1 MTQPLAIPYGAAD
14 WATILPTAIV
24 ALSAL
29 LVLIADLMLPAKL
42 RRPVSIALGIIGLA
56 AGGLLALGQ
65 WGHPLTSFGG
75 AYVSGGFAIAFQEIV
90 VVAGIFSLLMAYGLG
105 RDDQVGGAIGLL
117 LWSASGAMLMAG
129 AANLL
134 TVFLGLELLSLA
146 LYCLCAISSRP
157 QARESALKYL
167 ILSSTASAFMLFGMA
182 LLFGATGSV
191 SLGSIAL
198 AATPGS
204 AYFIGCG
211 LFLLGLCFKLSLVP
225 FHVWTPDVYE
235 GAPLPVTAFM
245 SVATKAGT
253 LAVLAR
259 FIYASLPA
267 QQSHAILLPLW
278 IVAAISM
285 IVGNVAALAQTD
297 IKRLLAY
304 SGIAQLG
311 YIVAALAGATSL
323 GIRYAIFYLAAYTFM
338 NLGAFAVVAL
348 LSKERDEGSH
358 LQSFS
363 GLGYRQ
369 PILAAM
375 MTFFL
380 LSLAGLPP
388 TAGFTAKILI
398 LATTVDSGYAW
409 LGGVLIVGTAISAY
423 AYFKIVRTMYARTTG
438 AKIARRFVPASPLP
452 WIGVAVCA
460 VLTLVLGLYP
470 VAPSDVIPIVPSAIS
485 LVK

>member
-1 MTQPLAIPYGAAD
+1 MTPQLVIPFGNAD
-14 WATILPTAIV
+14 WAAVAPTFAAGIA
-24 ALSAL
+24 ALV
-29 LVLIADLMLPAKL
+29 VLIADLVLPKKL
-42 RRPVSIALGIIGLA
+42 RRGGAIALGIAGLGIA
-56 AGGLLALGQ
+56 GLLALGG
-65 WGHPLTSFGG
+65 WHHPLAAFGG
-75 AYVSGGFAIAFQEIV
+75 AFVNGGFAIVFQEIV

-105 RDDQVGGAIGLL
+105 RDDQTGGAVALM
-117 LWSASGAMLMAG
+117 LWSATGAMLMAG

-134 TVFLGLELLSLA
+134 TIFLGLELLSLA
-146 LYCLCAISSRP
+146 LYCLCGLANRP
-157 QARESALKYL
+157 GARESALKYL
-167 ILSSTASAFMLFGMA
+167 ILSSTATGFMLYGMA

-191 SLGSIAL
+191 SLAAL
-198 AATPGS
+198 AGPNASP
-204 AYFIGCG
+204 ALFDIGCG
-211 LFLLGLCFKLSLVP
+211 MFLIGLCFKLSLVP

-245 SVATKAGT
+245 SVVTKAGT

-259 FIYASLPA
+259 FAYAALPNA
-267 QQSHAILLPLW
+267 QSHAILVPLW

-285 IVGNVAALAQTD
+285 IVGNVAALAQSD

-311 YIVAALAGATSL
+311 YIVAALAGTTAL
-323 GIRYAIFYLAAYTFM
+323 GLRYAIFYLGAYTFM

-348 LSKERDEGSH
+348 LSRDRDEGSH
-358 LQSFS
+358 LSSFA

-369 PILAAM
+369 PILAGA

-388 TAGFTAKILI
+388 TVGFTGKILI
-398 LATTVDSGYAW
+398 LASTVNAGYAW
-409 LGGVLIVGTAISAY
+409 LAGLLIVGTAISAY

-438 AKIARRFVPASPLP
+438 APIARAFHPASMLP
-452 WIGVAVCA
+452 WIGVTICA
-460 VLTLVLGLYP
+460 VATLVLGFYP
-470 VAPSDVIPIVPSAIS
+470 VSPSDVLP

>member
-1 MTQPLAIPYGAAD
+1 MTQPLVNPFGPAD
-14 WATILPTAIV
+14 WATIYPTAVV
-24 ALSAL
+24 AISAL
-29 LVLIADLMLPAKL
+29 VVLVFDLVLAKKL
-42 RRPVSIALGIIGLA
+42 RRPVAIGLGIAGLA
-56 AGGLLALGQ
+56 IGGIMALQQ
-65 WGHPLTSFGG
+65 WHAPFISFGG
-75 AYVSGGFAIAFQEIV
+75 AYVSSGFTIAFQEIV
-90 VVAGIFSLLMAYGLG
+90 IVAGIFSLLMAYALG
-105 RDDQVGGAIGLL
+105 RDDQAGGAIGLL
-117 LWSASGAMLMAG
+117 LWSATGAMLMAG
-129 AANLL
+129 ASNLL

-146 LYCLCAISSRP
+146 LYCLCAIASRP

-182 LLFGATGSV
+182 LLFGATGNV
-191 SLGSIAL
+191 SLASIA
-198 AATPGS
+198 ADPSPDT

-259 FIYASLPA
+259 FIYASLPEAHA
-267 QQSHAILLPLW
+267 QAILYPLW
-278 IVAAISM
+278 IVAALSM
-285 IVGNVAALAQTD
+285 IVGNVAALAQHD

-311 YIVAALAGATSL
+311 YIVAAFAGATSD
-323 GIRYAIFYLAAYTFM
+323 GMRYAIFYLGAYTFM

-348 LSKERDEGSH
+348 LSKDRDEGSR
-358 LQSFS
+358 LGAFN

-369 PILAAM
+369 PVLAAM

-388 TAGFTAKILI
+388 TAGFTGKILI
-398 LATTVDSGYAW
+398 LATTVKSGYVW
-409 LGGVLIVGTAISAY
+409 LGALLIVGTAISAY
-423 AYFKIVRTMYARTTG
+423 AYFKIVRAMYARTTG
-438 AKIARRFVPASPLP
+438 AEIGRKFVPASPLP
-452 WIGVAVCA
+452 WVGVAVCA
-460 VLTLVLGLYP
+460 VVTLVLGLYP
-470 VAPSDVIPIVPSAIS
+470 VTPSNVLPF
-485 LVK
+485 VK

>member
-1 MTQPLAIPYGAAD
+1 MTPPLIVPYGAAD
-14 WATILPTAIV
+14 WAAIYPTAVV
-24 ALSAL
+24 AIAAL
-29 LVLIADLMLPAKL
+29 VVLVADLVLPKAL
-42 RRPVSIALGIIGLA
+42 RRPVAIGIGIAGLL
-56 AGGLLALGQ
+56 AGGVLALGQ
-65 WGHPLTSFGG
+65 WGHPYAAFGG

-90 VVAGIFSLLMAYGLG
+90 VVAGIFSLLMAYALG

-134 TVFLGLELLSLA
+134 TIFLGLELLSLA

-167 ILSSTASAFMLFGMA
+167 ILSSTAAAFMLFGMA

-191 SLGSIAL
+191 SLASIA
-198 AATPGS
+198 AATSPGTP
-204 AYFIGCG
+204 YFIGCG

-259 FIYASLPA
+259 FIYASLPTA
-267 QQSHAILLPLW
+267 QAHAILVPLW

-285 IVGNVAALAQTD
+285 IAGNVAALAQTD

-311 YIVAALAGATSL
+311 YIVAALAGATAL
-323 GIRYAIFYLAAYTFM
+323 GLRYAIFYLAAYAFM

-348 LSKERDEGSH
+348 LSKERDEGSRMG
-358 LQSFS
+358 SFN

-369 PILAAM
+369 PVLAGL

-388 TAGFTAKILI
+388 TAGFTGKILI
-398 LATTVDSGYAW
+398 LATTVGAGYTW
-409 LGGVLIVGTAISAY
+409 LGVLLIVGTAISAY
-423 AYFKIVRTMYARTTG
+423 AYFKIVRAMYVRTTG
-438 AKIARRFVPASPLP
+438 AEIVRRFVPASPLP
-452 WIGVAVCA
+452 WVGVAVCA
-460 VLTLVLGLYP
+460 VITLVLGLYP
-470 VAPSDVIPIVPSAIS
+470 VAPSDVLP
-485 LVK
+485 LVR